1 MIAVPATTNHS
12 ARLDPKA
19 PVRLSHGPVVLVT
32 GASQGIGAATAKLLA
47 DEGYRVYGTARVP
60 SAERTRS
67 FEMLALDVRVDSS
80 VLSCVSTV
88 LEREGRI
95 DILVNN
101 AGVGM
106 VGAVEETTMT
116 EARDLYETNVFGM
129 GRMVAAVL
137 PGMRERRSGQII
149 NLGAVAA
156 HLPLPYHAWLVSSKA
171 AVGSYSDALRLEVKH
186 LGIKVSVLE
195 PGVVATHPGE
205 RSSLRVATSLEAYEQ
220 HELRAVAAIER
231 TGLAPEAVARV
242 ILRIIHSKEPA
253 AHYAVGREKW
263 YARVG
268 RVVPPSAVESLL
280 DHRLGLA
287 S

>member
-1 MIAVPATTNHS
+1 MIAVPAITNHS

-19 PVRLSHGPVVLVT
+19 PVRMSHGPVVLVT
-32 GASQGIGAATAKLLA
+32 GASQGIGEATASLLA

-67 FEMLALDVRVDSS
+67 FEMLELDVRVDSS

-88 LEREGRI
+88 LKREGRI

-137 PGMRERRSGQII
+137 PGMREQRSGQII

-156 HLPLPYHAWLVSSKA
+156 HLPVPYHAWLVSSKA
-171 AVGSYSDALRLEVKH
+171 AVGSYSDALRSAGTTIGAGRPKD
-186 LGIKVSVLE
+186 GGWSSPNQACWSGTRP
-195 PGVVATHPGE
+195 PGGPM
-205 RSSLRVATSLEAYEQ
+205 
-220 HELRAVAAIER
+220 
-231 TGLAPEAVARV
+231 P
-242 ILRIIHSKEPA
+242 
-253 AHYAVGREKW
+253 
-263 YARVG
+263 
-268 RVVPPSAVESLL
+268 PPSPNTRCS
-280 DHRLGLA
+280 RP
-287 S
+287 

>member
-1 MIAVPATTNHS
+1 MSAVSAITNHS
-12 ARLDPKA
+12 DRLDPKA
-19 PVRLSHGPVVLVT
+19 PMPLSHGSVVLVT
-32 GASQGIGAATAKLLA
+32 GASQGIGEATAKLLA
-47 DEGYRVYGTARVP
+47 DEGYRVYGTSRVP
-60 SAERTRS
+60 SAERRRS
-67 FEMLALDVRVDSS
+67 FEMLELDVRIDSS

-88 LEREGRI
+88 LKREGRI

-101 AGVGM
+101 AGVPM
-106 VGAVEETTMT
+106 VGAVEETTMP

-149 NLGAVAA
+149 NLGGLAA
-156 HLPLPYHAWLVSSKA
+156 HLPVPYHSWLVSSKA

-205 RSSLRVATSLEAYEQ
+205 RTRARVATSLEAYEQ

-231 TGLAPEAVARV
+231 AGLAPEAVARV
-242 ILRIIHSKEPA
+242 VLRIIRSKDPA

-263 YARVG
+263 YVRAG
-268 RVVPPSAVESLL
+268 RVLPPSAVESLL
-280 DHRLGLA
+280 THRLQLA